1 MAEEDTLDALQGLHR
16 DLLAFCENRLQ
27 DIDRLVQELEG
38 RIDEFRAL
46 LDKKPKNDK
55 SRQEISK
62 SPFPCN
68 DNVYE
73 INEDF
78 KQQAIEI
85 AEELDLDEVEAAR
98 LLILAQEQAPDLDRS
113 PIASVIINFHKRRQ
127 FLLECLWL
135 VIKISQDDIE
145 ADSVQHLHFFAEYK
159 KAVLNISDG
168 TVENGSK
175 YWQKCFN
182 GLSDI
187 ETWLHKLSERSQR
200 ANIIGAI
207 SEEGLELLQFETAS
221 LLTQHESLSVIT
233 SYLVKDTSGYTY
245 HTDFTALLDRLKRL
259 EKHDLVMMHYLPIVL
274 TFIARFGNADAG
286 ECTDQQRDDLN
297 TKVLAEPENQ
307 QWSLRNMHAAVY
319 ICWSAEYFSKY
330 KADSRDAEK
339 KEEDAKTRFQKALH
353 DGGLHFLLSVA
364 QDVHK
369 SDWYDPAKAG
379 LVSFLMQDAPALPS
393 DSPKP
398 SEQYQQ
404 LLMDQL
410 QNFVDAFITNMPNT
424 LRNLKFEEDNQRR
437 ELLSRFNRNTMDY
450 QYHLE
455 RFLVLL
461 AFAYED
467 CPEAALTFWED
478 KEGNLYGFLQWAAK
492 RQTTPRVAAFCEML
506 RSLSENEQC
515 ATAAHRFLLDEGT
528 PVAGKL
534 RRTGSLSW
542 TQIYAEIEY
551 YATSIK
557 ERPTPVQSSEYA
569 ANQLTHQVVEPES
582 AMMLECYLRLV
593 THICQYSD
601 EARFWVLETKKGSFS
616 LEQILFQLAAS
627 NIDGRLRACAFKT
640 LSSLLTGKTR
650 QVGHRIWVA
659 LDSWISGTDPSLQS
673 IRSSSQ
679 SAPAWSEQMIFEAL
693 ASTFEESNAFIA
705 LLNTLITPYNDE
717 ASLTDSL
724 PFPEML
730 KTYRPPGIDSY
741 VDFAVGK
748 VFGERS
754 TLLTDQVQLRIL
766 RLNALDFVAT
776 CLSTFNENLVV
787 VANMSP
793 IPLDS
798 SKTPLEEY
806 VRLHP
811 FGRVMEWMFNEN
823 VLNALFAAAHQD
835 LNEVNAAS
843 PDSPLILSLV
853 RSVEV
858 MNLIM
863 KLQAT
868 YLEIVR
874 PVIKTSPGTRRP
886 AVPHSAI
893 ATFEDALLN
902 NLQVIVDLGLYCGTG
917 HQELTIASLALL
929 EKLSSSRKLVVSPSA
944 GFGKHSDRSKLIG
957 VFEKDNEAERVARS
971 LIAELELD
979 WRELEGRQEA
989 PGYVIKTNLLSFLK
1003 NCLLALPNRPT
1014 LAHLLLGYVCGAND
1028 LDIANE
1034 SLFASGSSLFHAV
1047 ARLALEYPEV
1057 TAVPI
1062 MTADEELGELVQVN
1076 ENGGQQSYFAWLNNI
1091 KEACIEIL
1099 RSLWRSPLSSSLT
1112 LTELRSNDFI
1122 FVQAVR
1128 QGLVN
1133 ANTLWD
1139 GVASSDPS
1147 FLFSDSALALRNFL
1161 RQRTAFYDLFS
1172 RELRIAV
1179 KENMTSLRS
1188 RLQASLL
1195 GSTTFPGD
1203 QATQNLTIF
1212 DLFDFMELD
1221 IKIINEFPSFD
1232 LLKDVDFE
1240 ICKAEGPGSSS
1251 PYDLASVRELI
1262 MLRKSQLVQEKQI
1275 IGDVSHKAFL
1285 DESDA
1290 AITFLLGINQQHE
1303 LEHARA
1309 EALRYWVQLGVIA
1322 VGSFEFDPAA
1332 KTSFVL
1338 QIVQL
1343 ILPKLERAFAEDDIN
1358 SRVTS
1363 RTLLTLLQPL
1373 MRHIDF
1379 EESSG
1384 QVKSMDFGN
1393 DRVFQVFRVCLNG
1406 IFGPGTDAELRELC
1420 YQICFQF
1427 LRSFSKISQKGS
1439 PPRRHTLRSVKLAG
1453 NRLMDVL
1460 CDDAYSG
1467 QGTCRISA
1475 LLFLE
1480 ALVLLTNQETSKFML
1495 EAFSRVNFVGVLV
1508 DGIKQMPVDLQN
1520 APPED
1525 IASILLFYKSSLSLL
1540 LRISQTRIGATAALN
1555 ASLFNAIRDSQIFA
1569 ADPDIGLEME
1579 NPDALSNY
1587 FDLMLAVLRIVNAV
1601 VLSRGNQNDQ
1611 TVKLARDFLSENRAS
1626 MVSVFKRHGRV
1637 GGLGVVGGK
1646 AIDLEELV
1654 EGFTLL
1660 ISACGFLEYENGS
1673 DREMRT
1679 SVSVFS

>member
-1 MAEEDTLDALQGLHR
+1 M
-16 DLLAFCENRLQ
+16 
-27 DIDRLVQELEG
+27 
-38 RIDEFRAL
+38 
-46 LDKKPKNDK
+46 
-55 SRQEISK
+55 
-62 SPFPCN
+62 
-68 DNVYE
+68 
-73 INEDF
+73 
-78 KQQAIEI
+78 
-85 AEELDLDEVEAAR
+85 DLDEVEAAK
-98 LLILAQEQAPDLDRS
+98 LLILAQEEAPDLDRS
-113 PIASVIINFHKRRQ
+113 PIASAIINFHKRRQ

-135 VIKISQDDIE
+135 IIKISQDEEDFVNI
-145 ADSVQHLHFFAEYK
+145 QHLHFFKDYK
-159 KAVLNISDG
+159 KQVLNIVDG
-168 TVENGSK
+168 SVDNGSK
-175 YWQKCFN
+175 YWQKCFAA
-182 GLSDI
+182 LSDI
-187 ETWLHKLSERSQR
+187 EAWLHKLSERSQR
-200 ANIIGAI
+200 AALIGHSL
-207 SEEGLELLQFETAS
+207 SEEALELLQFENAS
-221 LLTQHESLSVIT
+221 LLTQHESLSVIAT
-233 SYLVKDTSGYTY
+233 SLVKDRNDYTY
-245 HTDFTALLDRLKRL
+245 QEDFQKLLGKVRTLD
-259 EKHDLVMMHYLPIVL
+259 KHDLVMVHYLPMLLASIS
-274 TFIARFGNADAG
+274 RFGNADSRN
-286 ECTDQQRDDLN
+286 CTPQQMDALN
-297 TKVLAEPENQ
+297 RKILAESENE
-307 QWSLRNMHAAVY
+307 QWALRNFHAAVY
-319 ICWSAEYFSKY
+319 VCWSAEYFSRY
-330 KADSRDAEK
+330 KNDSKDAEK
-339 KEEDAKTRFQKALH
+339 KEEEEKPRFQKALQ
-353 DGGLHFLLSVA
+353 DGALHFLLSVA

-369 SDWYDPAKAG
+369 SEWYDPAKSG
-379 LVSFLMQDAPALPS
+379 LVSFLMQDASSLPS
-393 DSPKP
+393 ESPKP
-398 SEQYQQ
+398 SDQYQH

-437 ELLSRFNRNTMDY
+437 ELLSRFNRNTTDY

-467 CPEAALTFWED
+467 CPEAALTFWD
-478 KEGNLYGFLQWAAK
+478 DPEGNLYGFLQWAAK

-515 ATAAHRFLLDEGT
+515 ANAAHQFLLDEGT

-557 ERPTPVQSSEYA
+557 ERPTQVQSADYA
-569 ANQLTHQVVEPES
+569 TNQLMSQVVEPES

-593 THICQYSD
+593 THICRYSD
-601 EARFWVLETKKGSFS
+601 QARLWVLETKKGAFS

-650 QVGHRIWVA
+650 QVGSRTWIA
-659 LDSWISGTDPSLQS
+659 LDSWVSGADPSSQS
-673 IRSSSQ
+673 LRSASQ

-693 ASTFEESNAFIA
+693 ASSFEESNAFVG
-705 LLNTLITPYNDE
+705 LLNALIAPYNDE
-717 ASLTDSL
+717 ATLTDSL

-741 VDFAVGK
+741 IDFAVGK

-754 TLLTDQVQLRIL
+754 LLLTDQVQLRVL
-766 RLNALDFVAT
+766 RLNALDFIAT

-793 IPLDS
+793 VPLES
-798 SKTPLEEY
+798 AKASLEEY

-811 FGRVMEWMFNEN
+811 FGRVMEWVFNEN

-858 MNLIM
+858 MNLTM

-874 PVIKTSPGTRRP
+874 PVIKTHAATRRA

-944 GFGKHSDRSKLIG
+944 GFGKNSDRSKLIG
-957 VFEKDNEAERVARS
+957 VFERDNEAERVSRS

-1014 LAHLLLGYVCGAND
+1014 LAHLLLGYTCRAND

-1034 SLFASGSSLFHAV
+1034 SLFANGSSLFHAV

-1057 TAVPI
+1057 TAVPA
-1062 MTADEELGELVQVN
+1062 TVVDEDSDEIVQSHDN
-1076 ENGGQQSYFAWLNNI
+1076 AGQQSYFAWLNNV

-1099 RSLWRSPLSSSLT
+1099 RSLWHSPLSSSLT
-1112 LTELRSNDFI
+1112 MTELRSNNFV

-1128 QGLVN
+1128 QGIVN
-1133 ANTLWD
+1133 SNTLWD
-1139 GVASSDPS
+1139 GVTTTDPS

-1195 GSTTFPGD
+1195 GSTTFPGE

-1221 IKIINEFPSFD
+1221 IGDIKSLPAFE
-1232 LLKDVDFE
+1232 LLTDIDFE
-1240 ICKAEGPGSSS
+1240 ICKVEGPGSTS
-1251 PYDLASVRELI
+1251 PYDLASGRELI
-1262 MLRKSQLVQEKQI
+1262 MLRKNQLMQDKRLLSDISLLKFEEESSAAIIVLLGMNQQQQLVRA
-1275 IGDVSHKAFL
+1275 H
-1285 DESDA
+1285 
-1290 AITFLLGINQQHE
+1290 
-1303 LEHARA
+1303 A
-1309 EALRYWVQLGVIA
+1309 EALRYWVQLAVIA
-1322 VGSFEFDPAA
+1322 VESFEFDPAA

-1343 ILPKLERAFAEDDIN
+1343 VLPKLERAFSEDDSI
-1358 SRVTS
+1358 SRVIS
-1363 RTLLTLLQPL
+1363 GTLLTLLQPL

-1384 QVKSMDFGN
+1384 ETKSMEFGN
-1393 DRVFQVFRVCLNG
+1393 DRVFQVFRVALNG
-1406 IFGPGTDAELRELC
+1406 IFSPGSDAELRELC

-1427 LRSFSKISQKGS
+1427 LRSFSKTPQKGS
-1439 PPRRHTLRSVKLAG
+1439 PPRRHTLRSIKLAG
-1453 NRLMDVL
+1453 NRLMEVL

-1475 LLFLE
+1475 LLFLD
-1480 ALVLLTNQETSKFML
+1480 ALVLLTNQEESKLML
-1495 EAFSRVNFVGVLV
+1495 ETFSRVNFVGVLV
-1508 DGIKQMPVDLQN
+1508 DGIKQMPIELQN
-1520 APPED
+1520 APPEGR
-1525 IASILLFYKSSLSLL
+1525 SL
-1540 LRISQTRIGATAALN
+1540 QT
-1555 ASLFNAIRDSQIFA
+1555 AI
-1569 ADPDIGLEME
+1569 
-1579 NPDALSNY
+1579 
-1587 FDLMLAVLRIVNAV
+1587 
-1601 VLSRGNQNDQ
+1601 
-1611 TVKLARDFLSENRAS
+1611 FL
-1626 MVSVFKRHGRV
+1626 VQ
-1637 GGLGVVGGK
+1637 
-1646 AIDLEELV
+1646 
-1654 EGFTLL
+1654 
-1660 ISACGFLEYENGS
+1660 C
-1673 DREMRT
+1673 
-1679 SVSVFS
+1679 

>member
-1 MAEEDTLDALQGLHR
+1 M
-16 DLLAFCENRLQ
+16 
-27 DIDRLVQELEG
+27 
-38 RIDEFRAL
+38 
-46 LDKKPKNDK
+46 
-55 SRQEISK
+55 
-62 SPFPCN
+62 
-68 DNVYE
+68 
-73 INEDF
+73 
-78 KQQAIEI
+78 
-85 AEELDLDEVEAAR
+85 DEVEAAR

-135 VIKISQDDIE
+135 VIKISQDELEVDN
-145 ADSVQHLHFFAEYK
+145 VQHLYFFRDYK
-159 KAVLNISDG
+159 KAVLNIADG

-200 ANIIGAI
+200 ANMVGSI

-233 SYLVKDTSGYTY
+233 SYLVRDTNGYTY
-245 HTDFTALLDRLKRL
+245 HTDFSALLDKLRRL
-259 EKHDLVMMHYLPIVL
+259 ERHDLIMVHYLPIVL

-286 ECTDQQRDDLN
+286 ECTDQQRDNLN
-297 TKVLAEPENQ
+297 TKMLAEPENQ
-307 QWSLRNMHAAVY
+307 QWSLRNLHAAVY
-319 ICWSAEYFSKY
+319 MCWSAEYFSKY

-339 KEEDAKTRFQKALH
+339 KEEDEKPRFQKALQ

-393 DSPKP
+393 ESPKL
-398 SEQYQQ
+398 SKQYQQ

-437 ELLSRFNRNTMDY
+437 ELLSRFNRNTTDY

-467 CPEAALTFWED
+467 CPEAALIFWDD

-515 ATAAHRFLLDEGT
+515 ATWAHKFLLDEGT

-557 ERPTPVQSSEYA
+557 ERPSPVQSSEYA

-601 EARFWVLETKKGSFS
+601 EARLWVLETKKGTFS

-650 QVGHRIWVA
+650 QVGSGIWVA
-659 LDSWISGTDPSLQS
+659 LDSWISGADP
-673 IRSSSQ
+673 SSQ
-679 SAPAWSEQMIFEAL
+679 SVRPSQSTPAWSEQRIFEAL
-693 ASTFEESNAFIA
+693 ASTFEESNAFIG
-705 LLNTLITPYNDE
+705 LLNALITPYNDE

-754 TLLTDQVQLRIL
+754 MLLTDQVQLRIL
-766 RLNALDFVAT
+766 RLNALDFIAT

-787 VANMSP
+787 IANMSP

-811 FGRVMEWMFNEN
+811 FGRVMEWIFNEN

-858 MNLIM
+858 MNLAM

-874 PVIKTSPGTRRP
+874 PVIKTSSATRRP

-957 VFEKDNEAERVARS
+957 VFERDNEAERVARS

-1014 LAHLLLGYVCGAND
+1014 LAHLLLGYICGAND
-1028 LDIANE
+1028 LDIANDG
-1034 SLFASGSSLFHAV
+1034 LFANGSSLFHAV

-1062 MTADEELGELVQVN
+1062 VIADEDSGELVQVN

-1099 RSLWRSPLSSSLT
+1099 RSLWRSPLSSTLT

-1139 GVASSDPS
+1139 GINTSEAS

-1221 IKIINEFPSFD
+1221 IKSINEFPSFD
-1232 LLKDVDFE
+1232 LLRDIDFE
-1240 ICKAEGPGSSS
+1240 ICKVEGPGSSS

-1262 MLRKSQLVQEKQI
+1262 MLRKTQLVQEKRV
-1275 IGDVSHKAFL
+1275 IGEVSHKAFL

-1290 AITFLLGINQQHE
+1290 TIMFLLGINQQHE
-1303 LEHARA
+1303 LERARA
-1309 EALRYWVQLGVIA
+1309 EALRYWVQLAVIA
-1322 VGSFEFDPAA
+1322 VESFEFDPAA

-1343 ILPKLERAFAEDDIN
+1343 ILPKLERAFAEDDTS

-1363 RTLLTLLQPL
+1363 GTLLTLLQPL

-1384 QVKSMDFGN
+1384 QTKSMDFGN

-1406 IFGPGTDAELRELC
+1406 IFSPSTDTELRELC

-1427 LRSFSKISQKGS
+1427 LRSFSKTPQKGS
-1439 PPRRHTLRSVKLAG
+1439 PPRRHTLRSIKLAG

-1475 LLFLE
+1475 LLFLD
-1480 ALVLLTNQETSKFML
+1480 ALVLLTNQEESKFML
-1495 EAFSRVNFVGVLV
+1495 ETFSRVNFVGVLV
-1508 DGIKQMPVDLQN
+1508 DGIKQMPIDLQN
-1520 APPED
+1520 APPEGTSPTSQALNSIPNANVTKD
-1525 IASILLFYKSSLSLL
+1525 ISSILLFYKTSLSLL
-1540 LRISQTRIGATAALN
+1540 LRITQTRLGATAALS

-1579 NPDALSNY
+1579 NADALSNY
-1587 FDLMLAVLRIVNAV
+1587 FDLMLAVLRIINAV

-1611 TVKLARDFLSENRAS
+1611 TVKLAREFLSENRGS
-1626 MVSVFKRHGRV
+1626 MVGVFKRHGRV
-1637 GGLGVVGGK
+1637 GGLDVVGKG
-1646 AIDLEELV
+1646 IDLEELV

-1660 ISACGFLEYENGS
+1660 ISACGFLEVSFISSVGSCDEKANGVERS
-1673 DREMRT
+1673 
-1679 SVSVFS
+1679 FAN